1 MRGFGVSVYSSRQIS
16 KGTLNLEVSCERS
29 MSGKTTRLEA
39 IADEQIPD
47 DGIQPYRQEGDNVLK
62 AEPSQDFDQ
71 DI

>member
-1 MRGFGVSVYSSRQIS
+1 
-16 KGTLNLEVSCERS
+16 